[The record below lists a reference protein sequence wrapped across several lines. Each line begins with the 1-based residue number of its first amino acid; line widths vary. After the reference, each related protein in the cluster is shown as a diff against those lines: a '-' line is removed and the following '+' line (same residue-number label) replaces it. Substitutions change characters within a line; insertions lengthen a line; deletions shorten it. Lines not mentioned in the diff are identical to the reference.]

1 MNARLSAE
9 ERTAW
14 IRLALVSSS
23 LPAAL
28 DAQLTRDSNISHI
41 DYLVLTLL
49 AQADGR
55 SLPMSRLAALSGS
68 SPSRLSHVVT
78 GLEKDGYV
86 TRARAET
93 DARVIH
99 ATLTEAGRDVAR
111 GAAPGHIRNIR
122 ALVFDRLSTEQVA
135 ELSDLMATILGAL
148 DPGGELARAA
158 TEPSTN

>member
-1 MNARLSAE
+1 MNARLTAE

-14 IRLALVSSS
+14 IRLALVSST

-28 DAQLTRDSNISHI
+28 DAQLTRDSGISHI

-49 AQADGR
+49 AQAEGR
-55 SLPMSRLAALSGS
+55 TLPMSRLAALSGS

-93 DARVIH
+93 DARVIL
-99 ATLTEAGRDVAR
+99 ATLTSTGRDVAR
-111 GAAPGHIRNIR
+111 VAAPGHLRNIR
-122 ALVFDRLSTEQVA
+122 ELVFDRLSGEQVDA
-135 ELSDLMATILGAL
+135 LSDIMATILGGL
-148 DPGGELARAA
+148 DPDGVLARAA

>member
-1 MNARLSAE
+1 MNARLTPE

-28 DAQLTRDSNISHI
+28 DAQLARDSNISHI

-49 AQADGR
+49 AQADEGT
-55 SLPMSRLAALSGS
+55 LPMSRLAALSGS

-78 GLEKDGYV
+78 GLERDGYV

-122 ALVFDRLSTEQVA
+122 ALVFDRLSAEQVA

-148 DPGGELARAA
+148 DPDGQLARAA
-158 TEPSTN
+158 TEPSSN

>member
-1 MNARLSAE
+1 MNARLTAE

-28 DAQLTRDSNISHI
+28 DAQLIRDSNISHI

-49 AQADGR
+49 AQAQEQT
-55 SLPMSRLAALSGS
+55 LPMSRLAALSGS

-93 DARVIH
+93 DARVIL
-99 ATLTEAGRDVAR
+99 ATLTPAGRDVAR
-111 GAAPGHIRNIR
+111 VAAPGHLRNIR
-122 ALVFDRLSTEQVA
+122 ELVFDRLSSEQVA
-135 ELSDLMATILGAL
+135 ALSETMATILGAL
-148 DPGGELARAA
+148 DPGGELARSA
-158 TEPSTN
+158 TEPTTN